1 MERRGGSRDRTGE
14 EFGILKLEK
23 QDGRADWTVIHPASE
38 KSRHGPD
45 TAGKRASEFLIDG
58 IVVFRVEFA
67 HVVAVDDVEVSILAG
82 AYGKIPSPAGG
93 ILLGSD
99 QSAAGAEIGI
109 AVVLAGFVGEVEVE
123 ESIAV
128 VAVFGKAAGVECG
141 VESTVGFEQKDIAVT
156 IGGHAGSGAP
166 DRAFVAVRRDI
177 EDRCLGESGDVVAH
191 NPAGVRADV
200 AMRGPGEI
208 DCAADDEQAGALL
221 ILAGVEDDVAAGAV
235 VAGAGIFGNDF
246 DRAVVEFAALGG
258 VEGVQALM
266 VVSGFVFRHGDDVD
280 DWVRVLWA
288 ENDRSRSNA
297 DFRGDLVAAAVIG
310 RGFAGFQ
317 SGDVPDIGAGVGIV
331 SIDSTV
337 LARNDEQIVHDAGDG
352 HGGNVQRLGV
362 HQAVGGNSEELAELG
377 RVDVG

>member
-109 AVVLAGFVGEVEVE
+109 AGFVVHFEIIGDGEAAFDGEVEVE

-141 VESTVGFEQKDIAVT
+141 VESTV
-156 IGGHAGSGAP
+156 
-166 DRAFVAVRRDI
+166 
-177 EDRCLGESGDVVAH
+177 
-191 NPAGVRADV
+191 
-200 AMRGPGEI
+200 
-208 DCAADDEQAGALL
+208 
-221 ILAGVEDDVAAGAV
+221 
-235 VAGAGIFGNDF
+235 
-246 DRAVVEFAALGG
+246 
-258 VEGVQALM
+258 
-266 VVSGFVFRHGDDVD
+266 
-280 DWVRVLWA
+280 
-288 ENDRSRSNA
+288 
-297 DFRGDLVAAAVIG
+297 
-310 RGFAGFQ
+310 
-317 SGDVPDIGAGVGIV
+317 
-331 SIDSTV
+331 
-337 LARNDEQIVHDAGDG
+337 
-352 HGGNVQRLGV
+352 
-362 HQAVGGNSEELAELG
+362 
-377 RVDVG
+377 